1 MALFR
6 RAAADFAAYRITSAG
21 ALYFDARIQSGQSTL
36 LQHWRINFLGAVECA
51 GSGMGV
57 ISVSAGTTV
66 LDTGWVRIA
75 AAGGL
80 FVLVLS
86 R

>member
-6 RAAADFAAYRITSAG
+6 CAAADFATYRMLSAG
-21 ALYFDARIQSGQSTL
+21 ALYFDARVGQSTAS
-36 LQHWRINFLGAVECA
+36 HWRVQPLGAAECA

-75 AAGGL
+75 AEGGL
-80 FVLVLS
+80 FFLVVS